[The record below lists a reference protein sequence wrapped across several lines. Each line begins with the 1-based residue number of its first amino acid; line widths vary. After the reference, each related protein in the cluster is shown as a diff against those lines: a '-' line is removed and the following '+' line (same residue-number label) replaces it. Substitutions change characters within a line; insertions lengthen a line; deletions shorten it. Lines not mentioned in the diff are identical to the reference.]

1 MLKKIIVFLLTVCI
15 MCSVGITAFNVSAAQ
30 IHEGKITIDTISAVT
45 GDTIIIPI
53 RMENNPG
60 IMAMTIS
67 ITYNAEAL
75 TYERYYF
82 GDVVNDYYVVDHPTK
97 NLLRFV
103 NCEKKDKARN
113 GTILSLQFKVK
124 DNAEADFH
132 KISIDYSAGDFCNWN
147 LDKIMPEIVSGGVEV
162 AFNGNNCKHKKYG
175 DWTTVAVAT
184 CKQSGA
190 KQRICKV
197 CGHTDIR
204 QTDPV
209 GHTYSDSW
217 TIDEPAT
224 PEKDGLMSRY
234 CLHCDHYVDR
244 MTFSYENV
252 GEGNIDNSESAD
264 VPINDYT
271 EGIFKEQFPD
281 KELTSNSS
289 SPSGTTSDTNSGTS
303 SATQSGNT
311 NSGQTDNNTS
321 SEDNTDSSS
330 TQTDITENP
339 ITALDKLTE
348 AFPKFEKIVEY
359 FKVAALILLILILI

>member
-1 MLKKIIVFLLTVCI
+1 MIKKIVLFLLSVCI
-15 MCSVGITAFNVSAAQ
+15 ICSVGVTALNVSAAQ
-30 IHEGKITIDTISAVT
+30 IHAGKITIDTISAVT
-45 GDTIIIPI
+45 GDTIIVPI

-67 ITYNAEAL
+67 ITYNAQAL
-75 TYERYYF
+75 AFEKYYL
-82 GDVVNDYYVVDHPTK
+82 GNVVYDYYVVDHPTK

-103 NCEKKDKARN
+103 NCENKDRANN

-175 DWTTVAVAT
+175 EWTTVAVAT

-204 QTDPV
+204 ATDPV
-209 GHTYSDSW
+209 GHQYSDSW

-281 KELTSNSS
+281 KELTSNTSS
-289 SPSGTTSDTNSGTS
+289 SPSGASSDNVSDNQSSNQSSSQQTESDTLS
-303 SATQSGNT
+303 
-311 NSGQTDNNTS
+311 DNNSSS
-321 SEDNTDSSS
+321 SEPQSNKEENTV
-330 TQTDITENP
+330 
-339 ITALDKLTE
+339 TAFDKLIE
-348 AFPKFEKIVEY
+348 AFPEFEKIVEY